1 MKKWTKKQLEAEG
14 YEIWNAEIKNVSLS
28 MEDHA
33 CLVFYLSLDGH
44 GPCCCYGGY
53 VFGKGYVGA
62 KTLKVMLQALRP
74 SCGLWTRLVAV
85 NMRT

>member
-14 YEIWNAEIKNVSLS
+14 YEIWNAEIKNVFLS

-33 CLVFYLSLDGH
+33 CLVSYLSLDGH

-53 VFGKGYVGA
+53 LSLIHISEPTRRTPISYAVFC
-62 KTLKVMLQALRP
+62 LKKKKKVYAANFFVR
-74 SCGLWTRLVAV
+74 
-85 NMRT
+85 